1 MGAHS
6 AHEAYVLIQVTT
18 VLAEYFAAVGTSQCT
33 NDFGSIGP
41 LPPVSDINAEAV
53 GGAVRLAGPEIV
65 SPELVDVDSNLRNST
80 MSQPYTRGLEAM
92 ADS

>member
-1 MGAHS
+1 LRRKQQVPNELTLLHLLD
-6 AHEAYVLIQVTT
+6 LI
-18 VLAEYFAAVGTSQCT
+18 AVRRS
-33 NDFGSIGP
+33 
-41 LPPVSDINAEAV
+41 PPVSDINAEAV